1 MSASS
6 GLLYPAVNGA
16 FSGTIKRH
24 PEDFKVV
31 EQLGFEPC
39 GQGEHLFLFVQK
51 RGLTT
56 PQLIERIARQLDVS
70 PRQIGYSGLK
80 DKHAVT
86 QQWISV
92 QLPGCREIPA
102 LEQSDDFQVLQ
113 ASWHDKKLR
122 VGSHRSNR
130 FDIVVRDVVAD
141 EAVLAQQQQRIAR
154 YGFANYF
161 GQQRFG
167 SALDNV
173 AQALRILNNRHKS
186 KRLSRNR
193 KSLYLSA
200 LRSELFNAI
209 LSQRIG
215 QGIWQQPLEGDV
227 FMLAGSQ
234 SVFTEPLDDVL
245 QQRYRQFD
253 IHSAISLFGEGE
265 SRLSG
270 TALAIEQ
277 QVLAAHDD
285 IVQTLLANRIK
296 RAFRANRAIA
306 HDMKLDFKP
315 EESTIQLQVELDKGV
330 YLTTLLSHFL
340 DISAPS
346 P

>member
-1 MSASS
+1 MSAPSK
-6 GLLYPAVNGA
+6 LVYPAGSSA
-16 FSGTIKRH
+16 FSGSIKRL
-24 PEDFKVV
+24 PEDFKVA

-39 GQGEHLFLFVQK
+39 GQGEHLFLYVQK

-56 PQLIERIARQLDVS
+56 PQLIERIARQLDVR
-70 PRQIGYSGLK
+70 PRLMGYSGLK

-92 QLPGCREIPA
+92 QLPGCREIPV
-102 LEQSDDFQVLQ
+102 LEQSDDFQILQ
-113 ASWHDKKLR
+113 ANWHDKKLR

-130 FDIVVRDVVAD
+130 FDIVVRDVEAD
-141 EAVLAQQQQRIAR
+141 QAVLAQQQQRIAS

-167 SALDNV
+167 SAQDNV
-173 AQALRILNNRHKS
+173 DQALRILNNRHKS

-234 SVFTEPLDDVL
+234 SVFSEALDDVL

-306 HDMKLDFKP
+306 HDLKFDFKP

-340 DISAPS
+340 NISASS